1 MTDEYR
7 RELQDH
13 IRASMDPHRLRVA
26 DRMAEINGRYI
37 GLTRDAH
44 LAAALDGL
52 IASMS
57 TPEPDQ
63 QDKRR
68 IVAVV
73 GESDAGKTTA
83 LKRHTAEIRAL
94 QSFDSGGIT
103 FNPFLQMLAP
113 SPSSLD
119 LIGGEMMRGVGYPV
133 RRDAKPKGAWQ
144 QAREMLPRHRVGCIW
159 IDEAQDAVETATIP
173 EAKVIGNAWK
183 NLVQMPD
190 WPVRLIVSGVQPLRT
205 FLERPQLK
213 SRVTIVHF
221 DQIDPVLNGDTI
233 DTAME
238 MIIEDHAGLRRSAE
252 LKAGAEHYDDFR
264 LRLSHGSDK
273 EFGSVVKTIRSV
285 VELALLDRTD
295 VVTKDHFVRAYDVH
309 AGKPPH
315 ENVFTAPNWAELVIK
330 SYDVNATVPTWA
342 RVGAK
347 KTQRKYGERP

>member
-7 RELQDH
+7 RELQQH

-37 GLTRDAH
+37 GLTRDGH
-44 LAAALDGL
+44 LAAALEGL
-52 IASMS
+52 VASMS
-57 TPEPDQ
+57 TLEPDK

-68 IVAVV
+68 IVALV

-83 LKRHTAEIRAL
+83 LQRHTADIRAL
-94 QSFDSGGIT
+94 QSFNSNGIT
-103 FNPFLQMLAP
+103 FNPFLQVLAP

-119 LIGGEMMRGVGYPV
+119 LIGAEMMRGVGYPV

-173 EAKVIGNAWK
+173 EAKVIGNAFK

-190 WPVRLIVSGVQPLRT
+190 WPVRLILSGVQPLRT
-205 FLERPQLK
+205 FLERPQLQ
-213 SRVTIVHF
+213 SRVTIVPF

-238 MIIEDHAGLRRSAE
+238 MIIEDHAGLRRSQE
-252 LKAGAEHYDDFR
+252 LKKGAKHYDDFR
-264 LRLSHGSDK
+264 LRLAHGCDK
-273 EFGSVVKTIRSV
+273 EFGSVVKTIRGV
-285 VELALLDRTD
+285 VELAFLERTD
-295 VVTKDHFVRAYDVH
+295 LVTKDHFVRAYDTH

-330 SYDVNATVPTWA
+330 PADVDGSVPTWA
-342 RVGAK
+342 RVGAR
-347 KTQRKYGERP
+347 KTQRKYGARA